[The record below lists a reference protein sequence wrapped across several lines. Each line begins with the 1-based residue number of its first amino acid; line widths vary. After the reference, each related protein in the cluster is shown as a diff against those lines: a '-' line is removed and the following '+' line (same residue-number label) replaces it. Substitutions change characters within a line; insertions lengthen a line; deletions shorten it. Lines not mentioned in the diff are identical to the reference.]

1 MTQEQRAV
9 IRGCCAECP
18 GRAKG
23 YKWSLM
29 GRSHKPRGEIN
40 RRSRG
45 GERSEFLFLISVQ
58 SSLTWDGFAALGEE
72 LWHSG

>member
-9 IRGCCAECP
+9 IRGGCAECP

-29 GRSHKPRGEIN
+29 GRSHRPRGEFN

-45 GERSEFLFLISVQ
+45 GERSEFLSLSVPDSCAEQ
-58 SSLTWDGFAALGEE
+58 LDTGWFSCPV
-72 LWHSG
+72 